1 MQPSEI
7 RPQRAQLTAAML
19 GLGLLGVVMAVFP
32 FTCVLLT
39 LVVPLLACPLAGRKQ
54 QWAAWLA
61 ALAPAAISLLAGFH
75 PLYAVSLALPGL
87 CAMATALW
95 LKRSKRLAAPA
106 AILYEI
112 AAYAFA
118 LLCVVICAQA
128 ALGNAIA
135 PGLAEWLVKRVQ
147 SSGNTGLLLYR
158 FAAAGLIAV
167 PEGYQKAGLLSFAFD
182 PVLIRQ
188 LLLSLRL
195 TAERLIASAL
205 PSLFVQACMLGG
217 LFTALRCQRLNCM
230 VLLVEEGPAR
240 TQRKTRVI
248 RPPGFRMLFLPPKSG
263 WLPGV
268 MGLASLVLLSAQSA
282 LAQTLGQL
290 FYAAFACTFQ
300 VLGAAVIVC
309 LLSARKPE
317 RAPLY
322 GALAGAAYVLF
333 PLALFFIGVADQA
346 GHTRVK
352 WLKQIDQNK
361 EE

>member
-32 FTCVLLT
+32 FTCVLLA

-61 ALAPAAISLLAGFH
+61 ALAPATISLLAGFH

-95 LKRSKRLAAPA
+95 LKRSKRLPAPA
-106 AILYEI
+106 AILYEMV
-112 AAYAFA
+112 AYAFA

-167 PEGYQKAGLLSFAFD
+167 PEGYQKASLLSFAFD

-230 VLLVEEGPAR
+230 VLLVEEGPVYNDDAR
-240 TQRKTRVI
+240 GILRAHAAQNARHTPAGVSHAVFAAEKRLATGRHGVGLPRAAQRAI
-248 RPPGFRMLFLPPKSG
+248 RPGPNAGTAFL
-263 WLPGV
+263 
-268 MGLASLVLLSAQSA
+268 
-282 LAQTLGQL
+282 
-290 FYAAFACTFQ
+290 CR
-300 VLGAAVIVC
+300 VC
-309 LLSARKPE
+309 LHVP
-317 RAPLY
+317 
-322 GALAGAAYVLF
+322 GAGRGGDRMPAQR
-333 PLALFFIGVADQA
+333 P
-346 GHTRVK
+346 
-352 WLKQIDQNK
+352 
-361 EE
+361 